1 MSKLLKKHITED
13 LKRRLEKLEG
23 YVLVDFRGLNSA
35 QSYDLRR
42 TLNGVGIRMSVVPN
56 RLAVRIL
63 DRWQGKR
70 AEFREFFRGPTALV
84 YGPDGA
90 ISASKTVA
98 QWKKKN
104 KDLLHIKGGVLNG
117 ELVRPSEVESLARIP
132 DRKQLLAQLAGT
144 VQAPVARLA
153 SATQGIV
160 RQLVYVLDAHRRKLE
175 EAAPP
180 PTSEAAPPTSEAS
193 PPTSEAA
200 PPEPAPDAGPG
211 AAAAGETT
219 KTEG

>member
-13 LKRRLEKLEG
+13 LKRRLDKLEG

-70 AEFREFFRGPTALV
+70 AEFRGFFRGPTALV

-117 ELVRPSEVESLARIP
+117 EIVRPSEVESLARMP

-175 EAAPP
+175 EGAPAGGGAATVTSEAAS
-180 PTSEAAPPTSEAS
+180 PTSEAAPPG
-193 PPTSEAA
+193 
-200 PPEPAPDAGPG
+200 PAPDAGPD
-211 AAAAGETT
+211 AAAAGEAT

>member
-180 PTSEAAPPTSEAS
+180 TSEAA

-200 PPEPAPDAGPG
+200 PPEPAADAGPG
-211 AAAAGETT
+211 TAAAGETT